1 MVKRSTNMEKPNE
14 IWSKSSASKKHHNL
28 TEKDKNKQLQ
38 STKNYNKTR
47 NELVKKHPLLNNIF
61 NEAKKRT
68 YKVLVDIVVFCSSV
82 FAVSAVQKILKEIV
96 CFLKMELKNLG

>member
-14 IWSKSSASKKHHNL
+14 IWSKSSASKEHHNL

-47 NELVKKHPLLNNIF
+47 NELVKKHPLLVTTQSSKIGY
-61 NEAKKRT
+61 T
-68 YKVLVDIVVFCSSV
+68 YS
-82 FAVSAVQKILKEIV
+82 KE
-96 CFLKMELKNLG
+96 G